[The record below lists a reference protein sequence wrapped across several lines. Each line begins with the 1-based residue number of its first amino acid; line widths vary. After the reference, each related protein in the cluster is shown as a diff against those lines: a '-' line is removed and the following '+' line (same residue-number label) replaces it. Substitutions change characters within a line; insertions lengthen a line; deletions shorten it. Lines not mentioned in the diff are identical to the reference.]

1 MGHHM
6 VSCLVFAS
14 EKRPATLAAVIC
26 FTCLSCFVE
35 VCVSVRLPLPVCHG
49 SLGAVMQ
56 LEPRC
61 FTIAF
66 LLTTYHRNAY
76 MNTHLLFCTVRRRSY
91 MSYAGSVLE
100 RAFSLTWRRCRLRLS
115 SLAKH
120 TPQWLHLHSNRVWAA
135 ARISE
140 NACVQAAFL
149 SSVLAHNSANLR
161 LMATVAPFFES
172 TQPS

>member
-1 MGHHM
+1 M
-6 VSCLVFAS
+6 CQIL
-14 EKRPATLAAVIC
+14 L
-26 FTCLSCFVE
+26 E
-35 VCVSVRLPLPVCHG
+35 VLNWRGPEV
-49 SLGAVMQ
+49 
-56 LEPRC
+56 
-61 FTIAF
+61 
-66 LLTTYHRNAY
+66 RNAEPQICPAGSAAQRWTQNASTSSVPAAPIQHFKLSRRQANKKKFEPL
-76 MNTHLLFCTVRRRSY
+76 MALCCVLFALCCVGVYRGVRRRSY

-120 TPQWLHLHSNRVWAA
+120 TPQWLHLQSNRFWAA
-135 ARISE
+135 ALISE